1 MSKILSLS
9 KLMVGVASLTLS
21 AGVWAGSSMNR
32 VTDSVNDFFGGVT
45 DTVTTSVSGWD
56 TPNWKVNRMYEPDY
70 MVVDQVDHRVEYLDG
85 VDKGQVVS
93 DEGNLIHRDD
103 CMKGD
108 IITNLHTN
116 KSGIITGVKRQ
127 GTMDV
132 MKASGENVRYQY
144 VVFKVKPA
152 QK

>member
-1 MSKILSLS
+1 
-9 KLMVGVASLTLS
+9 MVGVASLTLS

-32 VTDSVNDFFGGVT
+32 VTDPVTDFFDGVT
-45 DTVTTSVSGWD
+45 ETVTTSVSGWD
-56 TPNWKVNRMYEPDY
+56 TPDWKVDRMYEPDY
-70 MVVDQVDHRVEYLDG
+70 MVVDHVDHRVEYLDG
-85 VDKGQVVS
+85 VDKGRMVS
-93 DEGNLIHRDD
+93 DEGNLRHRDD

-108 IITNLHTN
+108 RITNLHTN